1 MISEEISTIFVVGFP
16 EDMQERE
23 FQNMFIFSPGFEA
36 ATLKVP
42 HKDSASSSA
51 GEESDEATN
60 GSSGSNSSVNGSGI
74 NPRKQII
81 GFAKFR
87 TREEAL
93 IARDI
98 LSGRKVD
105 AEKGSVLK
113 AEMAKKNLHNKRGLS
128 SEPQG
133 NTSNNNSTTSLTASS
148 VAAAASSCSSSSYP
162 LVPPTKRFQ
171 TPGNINTLSS
181 SSSTTGGNNYDN
193 YLYGA
198 PPLPSDLLSP
208 QDYGDY
214 GYDFSDV
221 SVYTPDTP
229 TTPVFPNDNSPFATA
244 RGSFDATNGAGIV
257 PIGGMIGSAGAIG
270 QRSNLMGGSVGVNNG
285 NSIGGIVGGGAAG
298 MRYKNILGD
307 CDEINYFTSKS
318 PVDILS
324 NSISTKVSAN
334 GFPAALLMNDG
345 LANQMQQLTMNPSV
359 VSQLPPSTLISSSPL
374 SIPGFR
380 PPNPADQNPPCNT
393 LYVGNLPMN
402 TLEEELKD
410 MFSKCPGYKRMCFRT
425 KQNGP
430 MCFVEFEDVHYATQ
444 AMAELNGNLLSNS
457 IKGGIRLSFSKNPL
471 GVRSNNNNNHSGER
485 RGSNFGLER
494 RDSTYSLLSD
504 RGNSNFN
511 LERRDS
517 NYGLERRDSN
527 YGLER
532 RDSAYNTL
540 SSNERR
546 ESSYGLERRD
556 SLGFSN
562 SLGNGGAVTTS
573 PFIFPERLNHLER
586 RDSSGSSSFLLSSER
601 RDSYFTPERR
611 DSFSFDPQLA

>member
-1 MISEEISTIFVVGFP
+1 MINEEISTIFVVGFP

-51 GEESDEATN
+51 GEESDEAN
-60 GSSGSNSSVNGSGI
+60 GSTGSSSSVNGSGI
-74 NPRKQII
+74 NSRKQII

-87 TREEAL
+87 TRDEAL
-93 IARDI
+93 NARNV
-98 LSGRKVD
+98 LSGKKVD

-128 SEPQG
+128 NESQN
-133 NTSNNNSTTSLTASS
+133 NTSNNNSTTSLTATS
-148 VAAAASSCSSSSYP
+148 VAAAAAAASVSSYP
-162 LVPPTKRFQ
+162 FIPTKR
-171 TPGNINTLSS
+171 PGNINTLSS
-181 SSSTTGGNNYDN
+181 SSSTAGGNNYD

-214 GYDFSDV
+214 GYDLSDV

-229 TTPVFPNDNSPFATA
+229 TTPIFPNDNSPFATA
-244 RGSFDATNGAGIV
+244 RGSFDATNGAGVV
-257 PIGGMIGSAGAIG
+257 PIGGMIGSAGTIG
-270 QRSNLMGGSVGVNNG
+270 QRSSLIGGSSVGVNC
-285 NSIGGIVGGGAAG
+285 NSIGGIGGGSAG
-298 MRYKNILGD
+298 IRYKNLLGD
-307 CDEINYFTSKS
+307 CDDLNYFNSKS
-318 PVDILS
+318 TPVDILS
-324 NSISTKVSAN
+324 NSLSTKVSAN
-334 GFPAALLMNDG
+334 VFHTPLLVNDG
-345 LANQMQQLTMNPSV
+345 LANQMQHLSMNPTV
-359 VSQLPPSTLISSSPL
+359 LPPSGFSSSPL

-402 TLEEELKD
+402 TLEDELKE

-532 RDSAYNTL
+532 RDSAFNTL
-540 SSNERR
+540 SSCDRR

-556 SLGFSN
+556 SLSFSN
-562 SLGNGGAVTTS
+562 SFGNGGAAAAS
-573 PFIFPERLNHLER
+573 PFIFPERFNLER
-586 RDSSGSSSFLLSSER
+586 RDSSGSSSLLLNPER
-601 RDSYFTPERR
+601 RDSYFTSERR
-611 DSFSFDPQLA
+611 ESLSFDPQLA